1 MASLIS
7 ALGMNANTLKVNEN
21 AIAVVS
27 NNVANMNTEGYHKQT
42 VNLATKTNE
51 ISIGNSVY
59 RQIDSLAGVQIAS
72 VTRSTNT
79 FLDNAY
85 RDAIGDLANLE
96 QQANNIGDIANL
108 FDDLKGAGIDAALKQ
123 FFSALDDLNNYPT
136 DSTARVAF
144 LEASKTLTNL
154 VNGTAKELQ
163 NQAYSQMGDGIS
175 TDKLQESPFADD
187 IKALGDLFQELADVN
202 DSLARTQTGKLP
214 ANNLLDT
221 RDTILNKIAKFM
233 DFDMEELPNGVINLS
248 LNGIDLVKGNEVKA
262 EFTLMTANDY
272 CTKEGIDYDTWDG
285 QLAVVGI
292 KTDDGREFG
301 NVNDLF
307 TTGKLGG
314 YMVKGSDNNGK
325 VDADYIL
332 GKLDDLA
339 VVIADVFN
347 ALQTSDKAYCIDTTN
362 WKLST
367 ANRNVDMFVSS
378 DGTAI
383 SATNLTVNEKLLADG
398 GQWLIAAAYFADPN
412 DYDANAVGN
421 NGNIVNML
429 NTRDAAQAGLGG
441 LTFEDYYA
449 ALVGKVGTAL
459 SNVNSE
465 IEAQGSIVDNL
476 DLQRTAEFSVDLNSE
491 LVDMIKYQ
499 TAYSAAA
506 RVFGTCNT
514 LLETLVYLGA

>member
-1 MASLIS
+1 MANLLS

-21 AIAVVS
+21 AISVVS
-27 NNVANMNTEGYHKQT
+27 NNVANINTEGYHKQT

-79 FLDNAY
+79 FLENAY
-85 RDAIGDLANLE
+85 RDAISDLANLE

-108 FDDLKGAGIDAALKQ
+108 FDDLKGAGIDAALKN

-136 DSTARVAF
+136 DSTARVTF
-144 LEASKTLTNL
+144 LESSKTLTNL
-154 VNGTAKELQ
+154 VNSTAKELQ
-163 NQAYSQMGDGIS
+163 NQAHAPMGDGIS
-175 TDKLQESPFADD
+175 NEKLQESPLAED
-187 IKALGDLFQELADVN
+187 IKNLSDLFQELADIN

-221 RDTILNKIAKFM
+221 RDSLLTKISEYM
-233 DFDMEELPNGVINLS
+233 DFDMEELPNGVVNLS
-248 LNGIDLVKGNEVKA
+248 LNGVDIVKGNNVKA

-285 QLAVVGI
+285 QLAVVGL
-292 KTDDGREFG
+292 KTTNGREYG
-301 NVNDLF
+301 NVNDTF

-314 YMVKGSDNNGK
+314 YMVKATDDNGK

-347 ALQTSDKAYCIDTTN
+347 QLQTSEKAYCINTTN
-362 WKLST
+362 WTLSN
-367 ANRNVDMFVSS
+367 ANKDIPMFVSS
-378 DGTAI
+378 DGTGINA
-383 SATNLTVNEKLLADG
+383 SNLAVNEKLLADG
-398 GQWLIAAAYFADPN
+398 GQWLIAGAYFEDPN
-412 DYDANAVGN
+412 DFDANAVGN
-421 NGNIVNML
+421 NGNFVNML
-429 NTRDAAQAGLGG
+429 KTRDAAQAGLGG
-441 LTFEDYYA
+441 LSFEEYYS

-459 SNVNSE
+459 SNINSE
-465 IEAQGSIVDNL
+465 IDAQGSIVNNL
-476 DLQRTAEFSVDLNSE
+476 DLQRTTEYSVDLNSE

-506 RVFGTCNT
+506 RVFSTCNT